1 MMFAQENYRSVKE
14 IIDKRRNNALS
25 EAAARAEQVRAM
37 SDRIREIDE
46 LLANTGPALFRAACR
61 GEDIAPIKEENLRLQ
76 DMRREEL
83 VRLGYPEDYTEPRYT
98 CTLCSDTGA
107 VDLRVC
113 SCMKKLLITEN
124 IKRSGIGTL
133 IERQSF
139 ENFDLERYRGESQL
153 YELMKRNVALAK
165 KFAESFGKSY
175 GNLLLMGKTGVGKT
189 HISTAVAKR
198 VIELGYN
205 VIYDSAQNI
214 VSDFENDR
222 FRSGYGPYEPKAE
235 KYLECDLLIIDDLG
249 TEFVNQFTVSCL
261 YNLINTRQNR
271 SLPTVVSTNLTT
283 AELIAKY
290 EGRISSRLLGSAVTV
305 LMFDGD
311 DYRIYSGKRT
321 DK

>member
-1 MMFAQENYRSVKE
+1 MFAQESYRSVKE
-14 IIDKRRNNALS
+14 IIESRRNNAIS
-25 EAAARAEQVRAM
+25 EAMARAEQVRAQ
-37 SDRIREIDE
+37 SDKIREIDE
-46 LLANTGPALFRAACR
+46 LLAATGPALFRAACR

-76 DMRREEL
+76 DMRRREL
-83 VRLGYPEDYTEPRYT
+83 VRLGYPEDYTEPKYT
-98 CTLCSDTGA
+98 CPICSDTGA

-113 SCMKKLLITEN
+113 GCMKKLLITEN
-124 IKRSGIGTL
+124 IKRSGIGGL

-139 ENFDLERYRGESQL
+139 ENFELERYRTEPAL

-189 HISTAVAKR
+189 HISTAIAKC

-205 VIYDSAQNI
+205 VLYDSAQNI

-222 FRSGYGPYEPKAE
+222 FKSGYGPYEPKAE

-249 TEFVNQFTVSCL
+249 TEFVNQFTISCL

-271 SLPTVVSTNLTT
+271 RLPTVVSTNLTT
-283 AELIAKY
+283 EELINK
-290 EGRISSRLLGSAVTV
+290 
-305 LMFDGD
+305 
-311 DYRIYSGKRT
+311 
-321 DK
+321 